1 VPIVGQACGKG
12 GTVVEGEWFQVFRP
26 VQLLM
31 EGIDAIPILEDSL
44 FLTWKDN
51 LFRRYVTL
59 TFTWIEVGSRGHVKA
74 FK

>member
-1 VPIVGQACGKG
+1 
-12 GTVVEGEWFQVFRP
+12 
-26 VQLLM
+26 M
-31 EGIDAIPILEDSL
+31 ESIDAIPILEDSL

-59 TFTWIEVGSRGHVKA
+59 TLTWIEVGSRGHVKA